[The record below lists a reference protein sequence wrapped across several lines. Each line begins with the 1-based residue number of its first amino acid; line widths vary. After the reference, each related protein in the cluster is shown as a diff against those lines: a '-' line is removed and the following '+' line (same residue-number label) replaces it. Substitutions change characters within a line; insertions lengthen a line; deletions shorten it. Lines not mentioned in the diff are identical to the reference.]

1 MKQVALYIILFSYT
15 LVILKPVTPYI
26 SDAVAHVFFYAQ
38 HMATVHYQNGKFHV
52 HREIID
58 NAKKTASDKESES
71 PSSKKQNSANDHI
84 VLAQR
89 HQVINLSS
97 VKAYHILASS
107 SLMYTNISGDYP
119 PPRI

>member
-1 MKQVALYIILFSYT
+1 M
-15 LVILKPVTPYI
+15 LKPVTPYI

-71 PSSKKQNSANDHI
+71 PDFKKQNSANDHI
-84 VLAQR
+84 VLTQLLQTI
-89 HQVINLSS
+89 HIYTVTVYYVIP
-97 VKAYHILASS
+97 SS
-107 SLMYTNISGDYP
+107 SLLYTNICSDYP
-119 PPRI
+119 PPKA